1 MDIKWYGH
9 DSIRIGNLF
18 IDPFKIST
26 NDKAEIILITHS
38 HFDHCSVED
47 IRKLFKPDAI
57 IVCPPDCISKL
68 KGLEVRNLHIVR
80 PGDSLVLPS
89 YKVDIVAAY
98 NKNKDFHPKQ
108 NEWVGYIVTFN
119 DVKYYHAGD
128 TDVIPEMSN
137 VKCDYAFL
145 PVSGV
150 YTMTAVEAV
159 KAVEMIKPKVAIP
172 IHYGSGVVGKEENA
186 IEFKELASKYCQ
198 VIILNRE

>member
-47 IRKLFKPDAI
+47 IRKLFKPDTI

-68 KGLEVRNLHIVR
+68 KGMEVRNLHIVR

-172 IHYGSGVVGKEENA
+172 IHYGSLVGKEENA

-198 VIILNRE
+198 VIILNKK